1 MENRR
6 TVQKKRKKIKDE
18 VPIKDFRQE
27 CREFAKSW
35 IDVHI
40 KEFKRLGVV
49 GDFENYYS
57 TMSYEAEAQIVREL
71 GKFLIDGS
79 LYQGFKPVLWS
90 TVEKT
95 ALADAE
101 VEYLDHTSNTI
112 YVAFKVKETN
122 KDFLKNTSIIIWTT
136 TPWTIPANKALAFN
150 SNIEYSVLEIDNLEH
165 FKDKKIVVAKNL
177 IDTITKE
184 CEIKSYKEIETF
196 KGTEFKGTLCSHPFA
211 KMGFDYDVPML
222 DAQFVNLD
230 QGTGI
235 VHCAPSH
242 GPDDFNLCLNNNIP
256 SLYTVDN
263 SGVYT
268 KEVPYFTNTHVF
280 KADPIVIDKLK
291 EQKQLLKKR

>member
-1 MENRR
+1 MPGWDCHGLPIEWKIEE
-6 TVQKKRKKIKDE
+6 QYKKKKRNKDD

-27 CREFAKSW
+27 CREFAKNW

-57 TMSYEAEAQIVREL
+57 TMSFEAEAQIVREL
-71 GKFLIDGS
+71 GKFLLDGS

-112 YVAFKVKETN
+112 YVAFKIKSSD
-122 KDFLKNTSIIIWTT
+122 KDYLKDANVVIWTT

-150 SNIEYSVLEIDNLEH
+150 SNIEYSILQIDELEN
-165 FKDKKIVVAKNL
+165 FKEKKIVVAKNL
-177 IDTITKE
+177 INSIVKD
-184 CEIKSYKEIETF
+184 CEIKNYKEIKTF
-196 KGTEFKGTLCSHPFA
+196 KGSDFIGAICNHPFFNM
-211 KMGFDYDVPML
+211 KFDYDVPML
-222 DAQFVNLD
+222 DAQFVNLE

-235 VHCAPSH
+235 VH
-242 GPDDFNLCLNNNIP
+242 L
-256 SLYTVDN
+256 SLI
-263 SGVYT
+263 
-268 KEVPYFTNTHVF
+268 H
-280 KADPIVIDKLK
+280 I
-291 EQKQLLKKR
+291 